1 MCECMYAFSV
11 VSAQM
16 FIEYLVKGQ
25 VATFGLISSCVHL
38 YAMEYKFMRVLRY
51 TFALY
56 ICIYICMCIGSS
68 ATNTLHL
75 HKLSAFARFAT
86 QLQRSVVKYCS

>member
-25 VATFGLISSCVHL
+25 VETFGLISSCVHF

-56 ICIYICMCIGSS
+56 ICIYICMDVC
-68 ATNTLHL
+68 
-75 HKLSAFARFAT
+75 
-86 QLQRSVVKYCS
+86 V